1 MRAGC
6 VVPFLGLLA
15 CLAACAAAA
24 EPQPPARPDA
34 AIAIV
39 PLMPNASE
47 VNDLALTPDGRFLL
61 SQGLI
66 GSARDGRPRLWE
78 VATGRLLHLFE
89 GDEAKRWDYEA
100 WGPMA
105 MSPALPQLA
114 VIVATGIELWDLTT
128 FRRTRRMAEP
138 GFEPHSLA
146 ITRTA
151 GSPCLAAK
159 AGLAFGI

>member
-15 CLAACAAAA
+15 CLAACAATA

-66 GSARDGRPRLWE
+66 GSARDGRPFSAR
-78 VATGRLLHLFE
+78 
-89 GDEAKRWDYEA
+89 
-100 WGPMA
+100 
-105 MSPALPQLA
+105 
-114 VIVATGIELWDLTT
+114 
-128 FRRTRRMAEP
+128 
-138 GFEPHSLA
+138 
-146 ITRTA
+146 
-151 GSPCLAAK
+151 
-159 AGLAFGI
+159 